1 MLMLFLWLFLIEG
14 CENSMEMQVFI
25 TNLGKY
31 NEGEINGAWFSP
43 PIDFEEV
50 KERIGLNGEYEEYA
64 IFDYEL
70 PFEIG
75 EYTPISEVNRLCAMV
90 EEIAGTPLYV
100 SLSEVQ
106 NYWFNIIE
114 ELMENQDVMMEYLV
128 SEKIAHF
135 TRYFVK

>member
-75 EYTPISEVNRLCAMV
+75 EYTPISEVNRLCRS
-90 EEIAGTPLYV
+90 EEHT
-100 SLSEVQ
+100 SELQSRGHIV
-106 NYWFNIIE
+106 
-114 ELMENQDVMMEYLV
+114 
-128 SEKIAHF
+128 
-135 TRYFVK
+135 